1 MNTQPQ
7 PKRLYRSRD
16 RVIAGVCSGI
26 GRYFN
31 VDPIVVRIAA
41 LVGLLAGGA
50 TLVAYV
56 AALILVPN
64 EPAEGETEPPP
75 GVGGGRST
83 GAIVAIVV
91 GALIAWPFVLGGG
104 FLLAGIALPFA
115 LLALAGLLAWWLVSG
130 EGPGGEPREVLRRAV
145 FGLGVLLACFF
156 LFLAGGWAAGTGSGA
171 VAAGLVIGCG
181 VLLVVGAFTKTVR
194 WIALPATALALG
206 VGLVSAAGLDLDGG
220 VGEREYKPGAAAD
233 VRDRYELGM
242 GELVVD
248 LRDASLPAGDTHVKL
263 ELGMGEARVIVPR
276 DVCVTSRADVGAG
289 HVNVLGRE
297 GDGVNVDFEDS
308 RRARAGGSRL
318 VVDAD
323 IGFGE
328 FAVSHERRSDD
339 LHHGG
344 GRFDEDQPDGN
355 RACVSGDA

>member
-31 VDPIVVRIAA
+31 VDPIVVRIVA
-41 LVGLLAGGA
+41 LVGLLLGGA
-50 TLVAYV
+50 SLVAYV

-91 GALIAWPFVLGGG
+91 VAVIAWPIVLGAG
-104 FLLAGIALPFA
+104 FLVAGIALPFA
-115 LLALAGLLAWWLVSG
+115 LLVIAGLLAWWLVSG
-130 EGPGGEPREVLRRAV
+130 DGPGGEPREVGLRAAL
-145 FGLGVLLACFF
+145 GLGVLLGCLL
-156 LFLAGGWAAGTGSGA
+156 LFLAGGWAAGTGGGA
-171 VAAGLVIGCG
+171 LAAGLVIGCG
-181 VLLVVGAFTKTVR
+181 VLLVIGAFTKTVR

-206 VGLVSAAGLDLDGG
+206 VGLVSAADLDLDGG
-220 VGEREYKPGAAAD
+220 VGEREYKPGVATD
-233 VRDRYELGM
+233 VRDRYKLGM

-248 LRDASLPAGDTHVKL
+248 LRDASLPAGDTHMKL
-263 ELGMGEARVIVPR
+263 KLGMGEALVIVPR

-289 HVNVLGRE
+289 HVDVLGRE
-297 GDGVNVDFEDS
+297 GDGVDVDFEDS
-308 RRARAGGSRL
+308 RRARAGGARL
-318 VVDAD
+318 VVHAD
-323 IGFGE
+323 VGLGE
-328 FAVSHERRSDD
+328 FAVRHDRGLD
-339 LHHGG
+339 HGDG
-344 GRFDEDQPDGN
+344 PFDGQPDGN
-355 RACVSGDA
+355 GACVTGDA

>member
-56 AALILVPN
+56 AALILVPV
-64 EPAEGETEPPP
+64 EPAEGEAEPPP

-83 GAIVAIVV
+83 GSIVAIVV
-91 GALIAWPFVLGGG
+91 ILFFTWPLLLGGG
-104 FLLAGIALPFA
+104 FLIAGIVLPFA
-115 LLALAGLLAWWLVSG
+115 MLAIVGLLAWWLVSG
-130 EGPGGEPREVLRRAV
+130 EGLGGEPRDVVRRAV
-145 FGLGVLLACFF
+145 LGLGVLLTCLV
-156 LFLAGGWAAGTGSGA
+156 LFLAGGWAAGTGGGA

-181 VLLVVGAFTKTVR
+181 VLLVIGAFTKTVR

-206 VGLVSAAGLDLDGG
+206 VGLVSAADLDLEGG
-220 VGEREYKPGAAAD
+220 VGEREYKPAAATD
-233 VRDRYELGM
+233 VRDRYKLGV

-248 LRDASLPAGDTHVKL
+248 LRDASLPAGDTHMNLK
-263 ELGMGEARVIVPR
+263 LGMGEAVVIVPR
-276 DVCVTSRADVGAG
+276 DVCVTSRAAIGAG
-289 HVNVLGRE
+289 HVDVLGRE
-297 GDGVNVDFEDS
+297 GDGVDVDFEDS

-323 IGFGE
+323 VGFGE
-328 FAVSHERRSDD
+328 FAVRHDRGFDSFD
-339 LHHGG
+339 HGDG
-344 GRFDEDQPDGN
+344 PFDGQPDGN
-355 RACVSGDA
+355 RACVTGDA